1 MSGLARGRSPGGSHS
16 RTRGASSGQAGAV
29 QGAGSSYSS
38 EAEDPLL
45 DASRHS
51 SSNTSPSHTLAGQ
64 GAADTSHGNSIWY
77 DDLDSSSVLEPEKK
91 LKALEILQSKIS
103 KTKEQIKHEQN
114 SRDSNV
120 EEYLR

>member
-1 MSGLARGRSPGGSHS
+1 MSGLSRGRSPGGSHS
-16 RTRGASSGQAGAV
+16 RNRGASSGPGPT
-29 QGAGSSYSS
+29 AGSSYSS

-64 GAADTSHGNSIWY
+64 GAGHDTSHGNSIWY
-77 DDLDSSSVLEPEKK
+77 DDLDTSSVLEPEKK